1 MYFLLA
7 EVAHEAAAEGGNPV
21 FQLFENNLINWIVL
35 IVVIVYFCAKS
46 LPAVFAQ
53 RRSTIEAALQEAH
66 QTKVEGEAFLVE
78 QQQRIANAER
88 ESDTILVEAKQIA
101 DKMRADMEVSTKKE
115 LADLEQRMSQEV
127 VNQRQMA
134 IMQMRTTAAKAA
146 IALSEAHLPA
156 AMNDKVRGKLV
167 NDFIEQIEATSK

>member
-7 EVAHEAAAEGGNPV
+7 TTAHEAAAEGGNPV

-35 IVVIVYFCAKS
+35 IVVIVYFAAKA
-46 LPAVFAQ
+46 LPGVLAQ
-53 RRSTIEAALQEAH
+53 RRSTIDAALQEAR
-66 QTKVEGEAFLVE
+66 QARVEGEAFLTE

-101 DKMRADMEVSTKKE
+101 ETMRADMDAATKKE
-115 LADLEQRMSQEV
+115 LADLETRMEQEIT
-127 VNQRQMA
+127 NQRQMA

-146 IALSEAHLPA
+146 IALSEAALPH
-156 AMNDKVRGKLV
+156 AMNDKVKGKLL
-167 NDFIEQIEATSK
+167 NDFIEQLEATSK